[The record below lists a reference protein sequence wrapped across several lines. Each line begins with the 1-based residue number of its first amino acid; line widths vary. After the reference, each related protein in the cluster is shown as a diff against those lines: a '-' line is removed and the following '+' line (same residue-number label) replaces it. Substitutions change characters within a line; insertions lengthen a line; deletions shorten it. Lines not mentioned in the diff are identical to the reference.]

1 MEKSAKRIIGFDMAR
16 ALAILGM
23 VIVNYKISMNAEGNG
38 PEWLKTITGLLEGRA
53 SAIFVILAGIGI
65 SLMTKKARMSGTPSK
80 EYRKMIW
87 RRSLFL
93 FVLGMI
99 LFLMQWSAD
108 ILHYYAFYMFI
119 ASFFIV
125 ASSRQL
131 IIATVGIVLTSQIGQ
146 LLLNYEFGWD
156 ATFQH
161 YELFWSW
168 KGFISNLFYNGYHPI
183 FPWSAF
189 LLFGMWV
196 GRINVQNHSIRK
208 KMISVSLFTFV
219 ITEAASYT
227 LIKLSEPAMGRE
239 IAYYLFDTKPM
250 PPTLL
255 YMISSTSTAIIV
267 ILLCIMI
274 SEKWRETAVI
284 QAFVYTGQLA
294 LTLYIGHF
302 LVLAVFF
309 MFGGLAENTLPFAVT
324 IALIFCL
331 FSTVTSTWWRKTF
344 KRGPVESLMRKVSG

>member
-1 MEKSAKRIIGFDMAR
+1 MEESAKRIIGFDMAR

-23 VIVNYKISMNAEGNG
+23 VIVNYKISMNAEENG
-38 PEWLKTITGLLEGRA
+38 PEWLKTMTGLLEGRA

-80 EYRKMIW
+80 KYRKMIW

-99 LFLMQWSAD
+99 LFLMHWSAD

-119 ASFFIV
+119 AYFFIV

-131 IIATVGIVLTSQIGQ
+131 IIAAVGIVLTSQISQ
-146 LLLNYEFGWD
+146 LLLNYEYGWD
-156 ATFQH
+156 TTFKY
-161 YELFWSW
+161 YETFWTW
-168 KGFISNLFYNGYHPI
+168 KGFISNLFFNGYHPI
-183 FPWSAF
+183 FPWVAF
-189 LLFGMWV
+189 LLFGMWL
-196 GRINVQNHSIRK
+196 GRVNVQNSTHRK
-208 KMISVSLFTFV
+208 KMMSISLIAFLL
-219 ITEAASYT
+219 TEAASYT
-227 LIKLSEPAMGRE
+227 LIKLSEPAVGLE

-267 ILLCIMI
+267 ILLCVMI

-294 LTLYIGHF
+294 LTLYIAHF

-309 MFGGLAENTLPFAVT
+309 MFGGLAENTLPLAVT
-324 IALIFCL
+324 TALIFFL
-331 FSTVTSTWWRKTF
+331 FSTVISTWWRKSF
-344 KRGPVESLMRKVSG
+344 KRGPIEAMMRKVS